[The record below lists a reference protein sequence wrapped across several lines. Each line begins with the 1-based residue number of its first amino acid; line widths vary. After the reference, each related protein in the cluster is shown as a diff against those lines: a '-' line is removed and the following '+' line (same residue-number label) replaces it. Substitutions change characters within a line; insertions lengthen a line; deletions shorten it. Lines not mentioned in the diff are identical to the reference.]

1 MAVEQEMKVPV
12 PDLGGVRSRL
22 VEAGAALR
30 HPLVLEENWVLDDD
44 TGSLRCSGR
53 LLRLRR
59 LGDEWIL
66 TFKGPASFAA
76 GIKSRPEFETGVAA
90 GPRMLEILSGLGFA
104 PVRRYQK
111 RRETWQLSGLAISL
125 DETPMGPFVE
135 LEGDPA
141 TIVPVASRLGLD
153 PQRAAR
159 GSYLELWLAWRESHP
174 GAPDDM
180 VFA

>member
-1 MAVEQEMKVPV
+1 MPV
-12 PDLGGVRSRL
+12 PDLGGVRSRMA
-22 VEAGAALR
+22 EAGGVQI
-30 HPLVLEENWVLDDD
+30 HPLVFEDNWVLDDA
-44 TGSLRCSGR
+44 TGSLRGSGR

-66 TFKGPASFAA
+66 TFKGPASFAG
-76 GIKSRPEFETGVAA
+76 GIKSRPEFETGVTA
-90 GPRMLEILSGLGFA
+90 GPRMFEILAGLGFT

-111 RRETWQLSGLAISL
+111 RRETWRLSGLAVSL
-125 DETPMGPFVE
+125 DETPMGSFVE

-141 TIVPVASRLGLD
+141 AIVPAALRLGLD

-159 GSYLELWLAWRESHP
+159 GSYLELWLAWRDVHP
-174 GAPDDM
+174 EAPDDM